1 MVAND
6 KLRIGCS
13 LQMRQTKVKG
23 IDDMAVTIEWKNGP
37 QEEMITG
44 PQLLDQITTP
54 ELLFSTT
61 KLLPPYHVI
70 PDPFMFGT
78 TKWNRLFSDWF
89 YSGVTDLHLVPKAG
103 VDVNKALRVI
113 KAHMISFEPSHG
125 HKEAGVAYM
134 MSMLFE
140 DAEWSLHPAD

>member
-1 MVAND
+1 MAMTIKCMGSKNADRSND
-6 KLRIGCS
+6 RS
-13 LQMRQTKVKG
+13 L
-23 IDDMAVTIEWKNGP
+23 AVLLGP
-37 QEEMITG
+37 EQ
-44 PQLLDQITTP
+44 LDQITMS

-61 KLLPPYHVI
+61 RLLPPYPVI
-70 PDPFMFGT
+70 PERFKFGN

-89 YSGVTDLHLVPKAG
+89 YSGVSDLNLVPKAG

-134 MSMLFE
+134 MSLLFE
-140 DAEWSLHPAD
+140 DATWALCPVDPMDLWREK